1 MKKRNNASYN
11 QAIINDALKECIG
24 KLTPK
29 EQLKNPIIFVVYLGT
44 FITGLIWILQSSQGV
59 IPLFGFEFW
68 VFAWLFF
75 TVLFANFAEA
85 LAEGRGKAQASA
97 LRSGKKS
104 SSANK
109 LSEDG
114 SLSKVSSESL
124 RVDDMVVVSAG
135 EVIPSDGEVIK
146 GIASIDESAITGE
159 SAPVIR
165 ESGGDRNSVTG
176 GTLVLSDEI
185 TIKITKN
192 PGETFLDRMISLI
205 EGAKRQKSPNE
216 IALTILLMG
225 LTSIFLVV
233 TLTLKPMALHVNAD
247 ISVVSLIALLVCLIP
262 TTIGGLLSAI
272 GIAGMDRLLKK
283 NVLAMSGKAIEAAGD
298 VNVLLLDKTGTIT
311 FGNRMASAFI
321 PLDLK
326 KLITW
331 RMLRY

>member
-1 MKKRNNASYN
+1 MKKQQNSSYN
-11 QAIINDALKECIG
+11 QAIINDALKGCVS

-44 FITGLIWILQSSQGV
+44 FITGFIWLYESSRGN
-59 IPLFGFEFW
+59 ISLFGFEFW

-114 SLSKVSSESL
+114 SLLKVSSESL
-124 RVDDMVVVSAG
+124 RVGDVVVVSAG

-216 IALTILLMG
+216 IALSILLMG
-225 LTSIFLVV
+225 LTAIFIVV
-233 TLTLKPMALHVNAD
+233 TLTLKPMALPCKRRYICCLAD
-247 ISVVSLIALLVCLIP
+247 CAF
-262 TTIGGLLSAI
+262 GLFDS
-272 GIAGMDRLLKK
+272 D
-283 NVLAMSGKAIEAAGD
+283 NHWW
-298 VNVLLLDKTGTIT
+298 
-311 FGNRMASAFI
+311 AFKCHWYCR
-321 PLDLK
+321 DGQ
-326 KLITW
+326 TA
-331 RMLRY
+331 